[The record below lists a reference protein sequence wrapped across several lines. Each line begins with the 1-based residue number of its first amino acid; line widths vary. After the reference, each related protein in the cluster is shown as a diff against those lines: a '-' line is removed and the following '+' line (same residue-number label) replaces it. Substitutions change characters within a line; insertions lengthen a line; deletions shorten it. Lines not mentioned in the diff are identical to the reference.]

1 LYNTSNTIKIWSTI
15 TSLVLLTF
23 FLFFTLQVLEF
34 YPISITNL
42 RILYLLYISITIPL
56 AFTLYHLIKIYNL
69 QDAYQKLKL
78 KAVEK
83 SNVTAIF
90 DQTGNIL
97 SSNQNFCDVLGYDSD
112 FLKGKHHS
120 LLLPTQYSNS
130 EESKALWSAML
141 TGETVSGDF
150 LRIGIDGREVWLNGY
165 YTPVR
170 NSFGIYSTI
179 VFIAADQTAL
189 KNGET
194 ELEQKN
200 AYLRHAA
207 RILRHDMHSGINIY
221 IPRGL
226 KALRRKLT
234 KQSIEELKIEG
245 PIKLIEAGL
254 KHTQKVYEGVKEFT
268 NLVKD
273 DAGIETVAHDLKVIL
288 TDFLKG
294 TSYQKEVVIDDLCVA
309 NVNDALFCTAIDNI
323 IRNGLTYNDSATKIV
338 RIYMLNDILCIEDN
352 GRGMSKE
359 EFDYLSKPY
368 IRREN
373 QKESG
378 SGLGLSICISI
389 LKEHGFTITSERIAT
404 GTIVKIKLKGIKND

>member
-1 LYNTSNTIKIWSTI
+1 MYNTSNTIKIWSTI

>member
-1 LYNTSNTIKIWSTI
+1 
-15 TSLVLLTF
+15 
-23 FLFFTLQVLEF
+23 
-34 YPISITNL
+34 
-42 RILYLLYISITIPL
+42 
-56 AFTLYHLIKIYNL
+56 LIKIYNL

-97 SSNQNFCDVLGYDSD
+97 STNQNFCDVLGYDSET
-112 FLKGKHHS
+112 LKGKHHS
-120 LLLPTQYSNS
+120 LLLPMQYAKS

-141 TGETVSGDF
+141 TGETVSGEF